1 MRQKTVCIWVWSP
14 QSMSGLAES
23 FGFSAIGLASGHR
36 KWMLAHSIRDW
47 LHCIR
52 GLSFVMHGSSYCSV
66 VFDPLLRLLE
76 EGS

>member
-1 MRQKTVCIWVWSP
+1 
-14 QSMSGLAES
+14 MSELAEN
-23 FGFSAIGLASGHR
+23 FRFSAIGLASGHR

-66 VFDPLLRLLE
+66 VFYPLLRLLE